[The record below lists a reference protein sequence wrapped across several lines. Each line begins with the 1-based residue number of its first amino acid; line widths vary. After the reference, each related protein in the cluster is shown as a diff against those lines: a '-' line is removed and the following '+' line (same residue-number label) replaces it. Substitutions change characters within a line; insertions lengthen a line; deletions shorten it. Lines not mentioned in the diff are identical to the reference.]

1 MAKRPE
7 DYELNFLHSCTKE
20 ELEPLVGIILGT
32 DGDGNID
39 RSGRVS
45 SELDNSPAFRNYY
58 PDHTKYVNEIIEEIQ
73 KYGGNSIIN
82 FFRGTGVS
90 FHEVLCD
97 AAEKMNVNFNSIQS
111 TELIEEKLLEKVLT
125 DTWEK
130 MDEAQRSELLNA
142 IGRPNLGGIGASTLI
157 TIFRAGGFK
166 SYQIS
171 LWIVNAIAKLILG
184 RGISLAGNVIIART
198 LSILAGPIGW
208 AISAVWTTF
217 DVASTA
223 YRVTIPACIY
233 IAALR
238 KMKANEKFASEE

>member
-1 MAKRPE
+1 M
-7 DYELNFLHSCTKE
+7 
-20 ELEPLVGIILGT
+20 
-32 DGDGNID
+32 
-39 RSGRVS
+39 
-45 SELDNSPAFRNYY
+45 
-58 PDHTKYVNEIIEEIQ
+58 
-73 KYGGNSIIN
+73 
-82 FFRGTGVS
+82 
-90 FHEVLCD
+90 LCD

-238 KMKANEKFASEE
+238 KMKANEKFAFSFKQNHY